1 MSKKLDFLV
10 IKTKKDK
17 NGIIT
22 EVFPD
27 FNLKHNKDILIRS
40 NKFYA
45 VWNEDAG
52 AWSEDEGTIVDIIDR
67 ELDDYVKERPELSMA
82 SVKKMEDAGSGA
94 MDRYRKYVEKQ
105 LRDNNPPWLNMSVY
119 FSNQQPKKE
128 DYISKKLDFPIED
141 VKTPCWDKFMEILY
155 GPEESHKIEY
165 LIGAII
171 KGGTKDIQKFWVFY
185 GAPGTGKSTILNII
199 YDMFREFS
207 TTVTLKDITDGQSQ
221 FSLSPFAGNPLVAID
236 QDADLF
242 HIKDNTRLNMIASHD
257 TLNINEKGKPQYPM
271 RLSAALIAA
280 SNSPVNITDA
290 SSGIIRRLIDINP
303 TGNKI
308 PKTEYV
314 RMAKQVKFEYG
325 GIAKKCIDVYEANP
339 HYYELYE
346 ASSMRRRTDP
356 VYYFMTDMY
365 GELVNSDGAKLNDL
379 YKMYKVSCESNGFTK
394 ILNKQDFQV
403 HMEDY
408 FDKFYQKYR
417 CEDGTTK
424 NKYFKGFKKSQ
435 FSDDMMH
442 PVLEV
447 PEEQEIPD
455 WLQLSKQPSIFDIMC
470 EDCPAQY
477 ANAEGMP
484 KKAWANVTKTLKSLN
499 TSKLHYVRVPENHIV
514 IDLDIKNEKGEKD
527 YALNVSRV
535 ISLGLPATYCEVSKS
550 GAGLHLHYIYN
561 DDPARLCSYFPDNP
575 NVEIKV
581 FRGKS
586 ALRRMLTL
594 CNGLAVS
601 SISSGLPIKEDKVV
615 NKDIMTTERGLRT
628 TIKKCLEKEV
638 HSSTKS
644 NVDFISKILNDAI
657 NQGITFDVSDMKS
670 ECIAFACQSSN
681 NAQYCFDLIQKTP
694 FKSPDVIAQEVFE
707 DMLKPRPIAFFDVE
721 VFPNYFC
728 INWKQFGPEYKVNRM
743 INPSS
748 EEVEMLY
755 SEYDLIGF
763 NCRRYDNHIIYAA
776 SMGYSN
782 AELYRLSTRIIGGDK
797 DAFFREAWNLS
808 KTDIYDFASAGN
820 KMSLKK
826 LEIKIK
832 LDKKFLKEH
841 PEYNYVKH
849 HELGLPWDKPVP
861 EELWEKV
868 AEYCDD
874 DVLATEAAF
883 VYLRADYIA
892 RQILADLAD
901 ANENT
906 TTNSLTTKFIFE
918 DNKKPQDEF
927 FYRDMSKPVKVLDME
942 VREFLEMACPEMMA
956 QLHGPEHSLLPYFPG
971 YKFENGISTYKG
983 CTAGEGGYVYVEEG
997 MYGDVALLDVAS
1009 MHPHSL
1015 IAECHFGPY
1024 YTSRFRDIVE
1034 GRVSIKHEDW
1044 PVVNAMLDGKLAKY
1058 VKKVEDGE
1066 MRSKDLAN
1074 ALKTAINSVYGLTSA
1089 SFENP
1094 FRDPRNKDNIVA
1106 KRGALFMID
1115 LVEAVKERGF
1125 TVVHIKTDSIKI
1137 ADATP
1142 EIIKFVMDFGKMY
1155 GYTFEHEATYD
1166 RMCIV
1171 NKSTYIARYA
1181 TVEKCERLYGYIP
1194 GDNADHPYEWT
1205 ATGEQ
1210 FKVPYVFKN
1219 LFSNKDIEVS
1229 DLCETFEVKKG
1240 SLHLD
1245 LNANLPDVSMYE
1257 KELSKL
1263 ETKYKKGEISDS
1275 SFEPEAIRLRDEIA
1289 KGHSYK
1295 FVGRIGTFTPVR
1307 PGLGGGGL
1315 YRIDNN
1321 KPYNASGA
1329 SGYLWMESDMIPE
1342 DKFYDYV
1349 DFTFYDTLADDAREA
1364 IGNYCMFDEF
1374 VSDEE
1379 YIPGYM
1385 KEALYIPDT
1394 DLDELPF

>member
-1 MSKKLDFLV
+1 MSKKLDFLMF
-10 IKTKKDK
+10 KTKKDK

-22 EVFPD
+22 ELYPD
-27 FNLKHNKDILIRS
+27 FNLKHHNDILVRGT
-40 NKFYA
+40 KFYA
-45 VWNEDAG
+45 IWDADKGVWNEDENAV
-52 AWSEDEGTIVDIIDR
+52 VDIIDR
-67 ELDDYVKERPELSMA
+67 ELDDYIKNHPELVNVN
-82 SVKKMEDAGSGA
+82 VKKMEDAGSGA
-94 MDRYRKYVEKQ
+94 MDRYHKYIEKQ
-105 LRDNNPPWLNMSVY
+105 LRDNNPPWLNMSMF
-119 FSNQQPKKE
+119 FSNQNPKKE
-128 DYISKKLDFPIED
+128 DYISKKLEFPLED
-141 VKTPCWDKFMEILY
+141 VPTPCWDKFLDILY
-155 GPEESHKIEY
+155 KEEAHKIEY
-165 LIGAII
+165 LIGAILV
-171 KGGTKDIQKFWVFY
+171 GATKDIQKFWVFY

-199 YDMFREFS
+199 YDMCREF
-207 TTVTLKDITDGQSQ
+207 TATVTLKDITDGTSQ
-221 FSLSPFAGNPLVAID
+221 FSLAPFSSNPLIAID
-236 QDADLF
+236 QDADLL
-242 HIKDNTRLNMIASHD
+242 HIKDNTKLNMIASHD
-257 TLNINEKGKPQYPM
+257 TLIINEKGKAQYPM
-271 RLSAALIAA
+271 RLNSALIAA

-303 TGNKI
+303 TGDKI
-308 PKTEYV
+308 PKNEYV
-314 RMAKQVKFEYG
+314 RLAKQVKFEYG
-325 GIAKKCIDVYEANP
+325 GIANKCINVYKANP
-339 HYYELYE
+339 NYYELYE
-346 ASSMRRRTDP
+346 SSSMRRRTDP

-365 GELVNSDGAKLNDL
+365 SELLHSDGAKLNDL
-379 YKMYKVSCESNGFTK
+379 YKQYKLSCEANGFTK

-417 CEDGTTK
+417 CPDGTTK
-424 NKYFKGFKKSQ
+424 NKYFKGFKTSQ
-435 FSDDMMH
+435 FEEDMGH
-442 PVLEV
+442 PVLDLSKEV
-447 PEEQEIPD
+447 PE
-455 WLQLSKQPSIFDIMC
+455 WLQLTNQESIFDEVC
-470 EDCPAQY
+470 SECPAQY
-477 ANAEGMP
+477 TNEEGNP
-484 KKAWANVTKTLKSLN
+484 KKAWANVNTKLKSIN
-499 TSKLHYVRVPENHIV
+499 TSKLHFVRVPENHIV
-514 IDLDIKNEKGEKD
+514 IDFDIKNDKGDKD
-527 YALNVSRV
+527 YDLNIARV
-535 ISLGLPATYCEVSKS
+535 ISLGLPETYCEVSKS

-561 DDPARLCSYFPDNP
+561 GDVNCLRNYYPDDP

-581 FRGKS
+581 FKGKS
-586 ALRRMLTL
+586 ALRRMLTK
-594 CNGLAVS
+594 CNNLAIAT
-601 SISSGLPIKEDKVV
+601 ISTGLPTKEVSKLI
-615 NKDIMTTERGLRT
+615 NKDVMTTERGLRT
-628 TIKKCLEKEV
+628 TIKKCLDKEI

-644 NVDFISKILNDAI
+644 NIDFINKILQDAI
-657 NQGITFDVSDMKS
+657 DQGITFDVSDMKA

-681 NAQYCFDLIQKTP
+681 NSQYCFDLIQKTP
-694 FKSPDVIAQEVFE
+694 FKSPDIVGQEVLE
-707 DMLKPRPIAFFDVE
+707 DMLKPKPIAFFDVE

-728 INWKQFGPEYKVNRM
+728 INWKRFGVEYKVNRM
-743 INPSS
+743 INPSA

-755 SEYDLIGF
+755 TEYDLIGF

-776 SMGYSN
+776 SMGYN
-782 AELYRLSTRIIGGDK
+782 NWELYKLSSRIIGGDK

-832 LDKKFLKEH
+832 LDKKFLAKH

-849 HELGLPWDKPVP
+849 HELGLPWDQPVP
-861 EELWEKV
+861 EELWETV

-892 RQILADLAD
+892 RQILADLA
-901 ANENT
+901 NGTENS

-918 DNKKPQDEF
+918 DEKHPQTEF

-942 VREFLEMACPEMMA
+942 IREFLEMACPEMMA
-956 QLHGPEHSLLPYFPG
+956 QTHGPEHSLLPYFPG
-971 YKFENGISTYKG
+971 YTFENGKSMYKG
-983 CTAGEGGYVYVEEG
+983 CLAGEGGYVYVEEG
-997 MYGDVALLDVAS
+997 MYGNVALLDVAS

-1044 PVVNAMLDGKLAKY
+1044 PVVNTMLDGALVKY
-1058 VKKVEDGE
+1058 VQKVKDGE
-1066 MRSKDLAN
+1066 MSSKDLAN

-1089 SFENP
+1089 GFDNP

-1115 LVEAVKERGF
+1115 LVEAVQEKGF

-1142 EIIKFVMDFGKMY
+1142 SIIQFVMDFGRKY

-1181 TVEKCERLYGYIP
+1181 TEDKCNMLYGYVP
-1194 GDNADHPYEWT
+1194 GDNKEHPFSWT

-1210 FKVPYVFKN
+1210 FKVPYVYKT
-1219 LFSNKDIEVS
+1219 LFSNEAIETS

-1245 LNANLPDVSMYE
+1245 HNETLPDVTTYE

-1263 ETKYKKGEISDS
+1263 ETKYKKGEVSDTT
-1275 SFEPEAIRLRDEIA
+1275 FEPEAERLKELIDE
-1289 KGHSYK
+1289 GHSYK
-1295 FVGRIGTFTPVR
+1295 FIGRIGTFTPVR
-1307 PGLGGGGL
+1307 PSLGGGGL
-1315 YRIDNN
+1315 YRIDNG

-1329 SGYLWMESDMIPE
+1329 SGYLWMESDNIPE
-1342 DKFYDYV
+1342 KEFYNYV
-1349 DFTFYDTLADDAREA
+1349 DYNFYNKLVNDARED
-1364 IGNYCMFDEF
+1364 IGKYCDFEEF

-1379 YIPGYM
+1379 YIS
-1385 KEALYIPDT
+1385 EAERECLFVPDT
-1394 DLDELPF
+1394 DEDYLPF